1 MLERPTPLLQNQQVD
16 LVSSHCRNQKCGG
29 PAEGTSSERGMKI
42 RPPNVSRPGCADPHR
57 RLASGTHPPSDRTKV
72 APSGSA
78 KYAIESTEGRFLLK
92 GRPHRAL
99 SPERLQLM
107 RSVMAI
113 CLEADLP
120 VPELRPQADGARH
133 IEQDGLVWELQTWMD
148 GKSARRGRRDA
159 LASGIA
165 LAMFHRA
172 TRNQPPSIHSSGESK
187 VEFTSLVGRTMERFP
202 SSKHSF
208 NNSKQLQDWP
218 KKKSEERGVMDHP
231 KQILHG
237 DWHPKNLRMHSDGRV
252 SGILDFDAVRVD
264 AVAHELA
271 NAVLQV
277 SLRRPKDLA
286 PSQWPSGLHFRAGQQ
301 LTSAWRSRIG
311 KAPPDGT
318 WSMLPW
324 LMIKTIAETDSA
336 RLRYGADPR
345 HVLRNGSKPEPRPP
359 SGSASEADRWRR
371 RGSRR
376 ANLHSAHRRLAK
388 GRAPTQGRIFCHSR
402 PHTNQRFHL
411 G

>member
-1 MLERPTPLLQNQQVD
+1 
-16 LVSSHCRNQKCGG
+16 
-29 PAEGTSSERGMKI
+29 MKT
-42 RPPNVSRPGCADPHR
+42 RPPNVSPETLRTLTDGWLLGHIHSIRPHQGG
-57 RLASGTHPPSDRTKV
+57 S
-72 APSGSA
+72 SGSA

-92 GRPHRAL
+92 GRHHGAL

-107 RSVMAI
+107 RSIMAI
-113 CLEADLP
+113 CLEAQLP

-133 IEQDGLVWELQTWMD
+133 IEQDGLIWELQTWMD
-148 GKSARRGRRDA
+148 GKSAQRGRRDA
-159 LASGIA
+159 HASGIA

-172 TRNQPPSIHSSGESK
+172 TRNHPFSNHSSGESK
-187 VEFTSLVGRTMERFP
+187 VEFTPLVGRTMERFP
-202 SSKHSF
+202 SSKTSLQ
-208 NNSKQLQDWP
+208 QLEALVGLA
-218 KKKSEERGVMDHP
+218 KKKCEERGVMDHP

-237 DWHPKNLRMHSDGRV
+237 DWHPKNLRMHPDGRV

-311 KAPPDGT
+311 KAPPEGT

-324 LMIKTIAETDSA
+324 LMIETIAVETVLPVAVWGEIPGIDIQEWIQA
-336 RLRYGADPR
+336 GAETAEWIR
-345 HVLRNGSKPEPRPP
+345 ERSRSL
-359 SGSASEADRWRR
+359 AEAWI
-371 RGSRR
+371 
-376 ANLHSAHRRLAK
+376 
-388 GRAPTQGRIFCHSR
+388 PTR
-402 PHTNQRFHL
+402 
-411 G
+411 

>member
-1 MLERPTPLLQNQQVD
+1 
-16 LVSSHCRNQKCGG
+16 
-29 PAEGTSSERGMKI
+29 MKT
-42 RPPNVSRPGCADPHR
+42 RPPNVSPETLRTLTDGWLLGHIHSIRPHQGG
-57 RLASGTHPPSDRTKV
+57 S
-72 APSGSA
+72 SGSA

-113 CLEADLP
+113 CLEAQLP

-133 IEQDGLVWELQTWMD
+133 IEQDDLIWELQTWMD
-148 GKSARRGRRDA
+148 GKSAQRGRRDA
-159 LASGIA
+159 HASGIA

-172 TRNQPPSIHSSGESK
+172 TRNHPFSNHSSGESK
-187 VEFTSLVGRTMERFP
+187 VEFTSLAGRTMERFP
-202 SSKHSF
+202 SCKTSLQ
-208 NNSKQLQDWP
+208 QLEALVGLA

-237 DWHPKNLRMHSDGRV
+237 DWHPKNLRMHPDGRV

-286 PSQWPSGLHFRAGQQ
+286 PSQWPSGLHFRAGKQ

-311 KAPPDGT
+311 KAPPEGT

-324 LMIKTIAETDSA
+324 LMIETVAVETVLPVAVWGEIPGIDVQEWIQAGAETAEWIRERSRSLA
-336 RLRYGADPR
+336 
-345 HVLRNGSKPEPRPP
+345 
-359 SGSASEADRWRR
+359 EAWI
-371 RGSRR
+371 
-376 ANLHSAHRRLAK
+376 
-388 GRAPTQGRIFCHSR
+388 PTR
-402 PHTNQRFHL
+402 
-411 G
+411 

>member
-1 MLERPTPLLQNQQVD
+1 
-16 LVSSHCRNQKCGG
+16 
-29 PAEGTSSERGMKI
+29 MKT
-42 RPPNVSRPGCADPHR
+42 RPPNVSPETLRSLTDGWLLGHIHSIRPHQGG
-57 RLASGTHPPSDRTKV
+57 S
-72 APSGSA
+72 SGSA

-92 GRPHRAL
+92 GRPQRAL

-113 CLEADLP
+113 CLEAELP

-159 LASGIA
+159 HASGIA

-172 TRNQPPSIHSSGESK
+172 TRNQPPSNHSSGESK

-202 SSKHSF
+202 SSKTSLQ
-208 NNSKQLQDWP
+208 QLEALVGLA

-286 PSQWPSGLHFRAGQQ
+286 PSQWPSGLHFQAGQQ

-311 KAPPDGT
+311 KAPPEGT

-324 LMIKTIAETDSA
+324 LMIETIAMETVLPVAVWGEIPGIDVQEWIQA
-336 RLRYGADPR
+336 GAETAEWIR
-345 HVLRNGSKPEPRPP
+345 ERSRSL
-359 SGSASEADRWRR
+359 AEAWI
-371 RGSRR
+371 
-376 ANLHSAHRRLAK
+376 
-388 GRAPTQGRIFCHSR
+388 PTR
-402 PHTNQRFHL
+402 
-411 G
+411 